1 MKTSAAIAAA
11 AVTMDKG
18 GEHAVALSACAL
30 SLWIGMWVVLP
41 SATLWLPSVL
51 FGLPRGLALT
61 CGIWATLANAPP
73 LPRRV
78 AFIKFLQRMTAIRRR
93 PSDRAPSGAP
103 SDLALSERAR
113 IAAIRSLPGSA
124 GAATGAAADGSA
136 RGAAAA
142 AE

>member
-61 CGIWATLANAPP
+61 CGIWATLALEYMTSSSRP
-73 LPRRV
+73 LSFCRHSL
-78 AFIKFLQRMTAIRRR
+78 F
-93 PSDRAPSGAP
+93 S
-103 SDLALSERAR
+103 SESWASPLC
-113 IAAIRSLPGSA
+113 AS
-124 GAATGAAADGSA
+124 
-136 RGAAAA
+136 
-142 AE
+142 E